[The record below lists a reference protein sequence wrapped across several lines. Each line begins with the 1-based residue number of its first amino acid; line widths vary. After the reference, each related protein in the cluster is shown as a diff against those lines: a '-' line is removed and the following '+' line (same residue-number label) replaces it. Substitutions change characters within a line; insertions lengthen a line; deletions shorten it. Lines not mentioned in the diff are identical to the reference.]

1 MRILYYFPEL
11 YTQMFTWQR
20 IHIFDE
26 LQAHGVQVDAFNPLI
41 YNSYDEANEALI
53 QTASS
58 NNYDM
63 FLASICSEKM
73 LYYQTLDKLKSM
85 GLPTVSFRPDN
96 LTIPFNDKNLA
107 PKFDLLWLTS
117 KETQH
122 LYDKWHV
129 KTLFLPYAA
138 NPFAFKYTQV
148 PLIRKACFNG
158 TPYGSRSLMIN
169 KLADSGIPVD
179 VYCKSNPCMTKND
192 EGTKAQTKLKVLLQ
206 SPRETLI
213 NDLKYHEGRKIL
225 LGALLNKVSRPTSLT
240 EKDSLK
246 LLPFVSFNDLSAN
259 YSKYTLCLSSTS
271 NRNTDVLRNPVKIIN
286 LRAFEIPMSG
296 GITLC
301 KYNPELAEYFEDGK
315 EIIFYHDNQEL
326 VEKARYYIENAS
338 DEEILQIKQAARYR
352 AENEHTWWNR
362 FSMLFKELGL
372 KYE

>member
-11 YTQMFTWQR
+11 DTQMFKWQR
-20 IHIFDE
+20 IHILDE
-26 LQAHGVQVDAFNPLI
+26 LQAHGVEVDTFNPLI
-41 YNSYDEANEALI
+41 YNSFDEANEALI
-53 QTASS
+53 LVASS
-58 NNYDM
+58 NKYDM
-63 FLASICSEKM
+63 FLTCMCSEKM

-117 KETQH
+117 RETQH

-129 KTLFLPYAA
+129 KTMFMPYAA
-138 NPFAFKYTQV
+138 NPFAFKYSQEK
-148 PLIRKACFNG
+148 LIRKACFIG
-158 TPYGSRSLMIN
+158 TPYGSRSLMIDR
-169 KLADSGIPVD
+169 LADSGIPVD
-179 VYCKSNPCMTKND
+179 VYCKPNPDLAKNNV
-192 EGTKAQTKLKVLLQ
+192 ESKTQTKLNIVIQ
-206 SPRETLI
+206 SPREILFS
-213 NDLKYHEGRKIL
+213 DLKYHEGRKML
-225 LGALLNKVSRPTSLT
+225 LGALLNKVTHSASLI
-240 EKDSLK
+240 EKDNLRI
-246 LLPFVSFNDLSAN
+246 LPYVGFKELTAN

-326 VEKARYYIENAS
+326 VDRARYYIERAS
-338 DEEILQIKQAARYR
+338 DDEILRIKHAARKR

-362 FSMLFKELGL
+362 FSMLFKELGIL
-372 KYE
+372 YE